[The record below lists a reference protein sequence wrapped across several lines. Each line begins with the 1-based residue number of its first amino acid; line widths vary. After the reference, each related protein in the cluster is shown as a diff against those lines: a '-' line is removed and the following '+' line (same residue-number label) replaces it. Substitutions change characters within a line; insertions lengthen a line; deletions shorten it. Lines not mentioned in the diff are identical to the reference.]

1 LLDAARDRVAKEG
14 EAALTL
20 SAVADAA
27 GVAHATIYGFFSGK
41 RDLLEALNSSD
52 ESLAAPASQLK
63 DAPGSTADRPYDAK
77 AAPAP
82 AWMDYQPD
90 LAAFMSFLSSPA
102 NSDDNQPATT
112 PAEGGPEAPAEAEP
126 IEIAPADPTPAD
138 PDPVEAAKVDPIESK
153 AATSDAE
160 PWAQPPMDPEERAP
174 TEETASSEEAA
185 AQSPLAAS
193 SREPIEPDVPEL
205 GSAEHAPIV
214 SPPPDDKDDAVHAQ
228 SDGDVTFLSP
238 FEQDRRR
245 QAEELE
251 EIARRLVLPESA
263 LREGTDALIARLET
277 RIRVLERSIAS
288 LESRH
293 NAIADYSEQK
303 LKPVSEE
310 VQQLRRKTETVEDRL
325 RREVS
330 ELRFSIHQLSAG
342 QERPST
348 EDSIPYAATPETEI
362 VSADPPAKS
371 PHETPN
377 KSETEVGQSPAQ
389 SEDSRLAY
397 LSAVRHSAKEGAR
410 QAAERESIEEEVSS
424 ARRRRLL
431 AAAGVAF
438 VCLAAVGAMFKLQ
451 PGLHG
456 VPAAQSK
463 PVAEPLQAVKAAP
476 DPRAPLDRLTALA
489 NRGDARAE
497 LIIGLKY
504 LKGDGAPA
512 DDAKAAHWIERAAR
526 AGNPVAE
533 NHLGTLY
540 QIGRGVKADM
550 PLAMHWY
557 EAAALQGNRHAMSN
571 LAVLYA
577 DGGGG
582 ARNLAEAAR
591 WFQRSANLGYVDA
604 QFNLAV
610 LFERGDGVPQSL
622 LDAYKWYSI
631 AAASGDAVAKSRAEA
646 IATQVSPEELQAA
659 QQEAA
664 KFRPLPIDPAINDE
678 PTMASVLAAR

>member
-1 LLDAARDRVAKEG
+1 MLDAARGLVAKEG
-14 EAALTL
+14 ENALTL

-27 GVAHATIYGFFSGK
+27 GVAHAAIYGFFSGK
-41 RDLLEALNSSD
+41 RELIEALNSGEVALAQPASQPQTQD
-52 ESLAAPASQLK
+52 AAPATQM
-63 DAPGSTADRPYDAK
+63 AQ
-77 AAPAP
+77 PAQSP
-82 AWMDYQPD
+82 TWMDYQPD

-102 NSDDNQPATT
+102 NSDDARPEATPGEVGPVEPA
-112 PAEGGPEAPAEAEP
+112 AVHAAPAEFEALPAGEAP
-126 IEIAPADPTPAD
+126 IYSMTAQAAALDFDPAAPADASPAD
-138 PDPVEAAKVDPIESK
+138 EPAPGPAEAPKDIAPSSFLAEAVGQSTQPEPMSSAPADVEPAISFH
-153 AATSDAE
+153 DAGANE
-160 PWAQPPMDPEERAP
+160 IADRGPAGDG
-174 TEETASSEEAA
+174 
-185 AQSPLAAS
+185 
-193 SREPIEPDVPEL
+193 V
-205 GSAEHAPIV
+205 
-214 SPPPDDKDDAVHAQ
+214 KD
-228 SDGDVTFLSP
+228 SLSP

-263 LREGTDALIARLET
+263 LKEGTDALIARLET
-277 RIRVLERSIAS
+277 RMRVLERSIAS

-310 VQQLRRKTETVEDRL
+310 VQQLRRKTETVEERL
-325 RREVS
+325 RRELS
-330 ELRFSIHQLSAG
+330 ELRFSIHQLGAG
-342 QERPST
+342 QDRPQVQKSV
-348 EDSIPYAATPETEI
+348 SSAPAPETQI
-362 VSADPPAKS
+362 APADPGAEPAR
-371 PHETPN
+371 EEFGD
-377 KSETEVGQSPAQ
+377 SETQDGQGQAQ
-389 SEDSRLAY
+389 PDDLRLAY
-397 LSAVRHSAKEGAR
+397 LSAVRNSAKEGAR
-410 QAAERESIEEEVSS
+410 QAAERESVEEEEAS

-438 VCLAAVGAMFKLQ
+438 VCFAAVGVMFKLQ
-451 PGLHG
+451 PGFHG

-463 PVAEPLQAVKAAP
+463 TVAEPLRAVKVAP

-489 NRGDARAE
+489 NKGDARAE
-497 LIIGLKY
+497 LIVGLKY

-512 DDAKAAHWIERAAR
+512 DDAKAAYWIARAAR
-526 AGNPVAE
+526 VGNPVAE

-540 QIGRGVKADM
+540 QIGRGVRADM

-631 AAASGDAVAKSRAEA
+631 AATSGDGVAKSRAEA

-664 KFRPLPIDPAINDE
+664 KFRPLPVDPAINDE